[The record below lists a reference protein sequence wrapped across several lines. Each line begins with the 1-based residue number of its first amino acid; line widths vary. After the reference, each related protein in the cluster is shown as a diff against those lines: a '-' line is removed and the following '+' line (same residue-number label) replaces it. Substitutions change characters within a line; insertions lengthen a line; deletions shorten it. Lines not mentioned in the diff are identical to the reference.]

1 MGLGVILHVQ
11 TRRLSMSEELHFE
24 CLADTKESVYLSQ
37 QQKLSFS
44 FILILVSLLENKSPW
59 CTLQF
64 ILPFQVVVAPT
75 VFD

>member
-1 MGLGVILHVQ
+1 MGLGVILHA
-11 TRRLSMSEELHFE
+11 RRLSMSEELHFE